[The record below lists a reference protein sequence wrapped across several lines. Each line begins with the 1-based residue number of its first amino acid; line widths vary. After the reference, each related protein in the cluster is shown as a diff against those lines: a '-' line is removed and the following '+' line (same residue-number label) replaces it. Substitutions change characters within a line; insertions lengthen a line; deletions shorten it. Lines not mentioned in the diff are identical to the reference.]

1 MKWIKLKTTGHN
13 QGTRVWDCL
22 LVGALCIFTACVP
35 SAKEETGYAQ
45 NLVYTSDRNGFNL
58 YQIDELGQWE
68 KQLTFGEGQEWRPK
82 WNEGLQ
88 SLVYYAQDGAE
99 EAKLTVLSHSDK
111 DSLAWI
117 GLKDL
122 QLFPDAQSILF
133 TVKEET
139 GKGIWMSNLMK
150 GEMKELVSSDFNN
163 ESASISPDGKSIAF
177 TSDRT
182 GSTELFKLDVETL
195 VLTQLTDNNSIEK
208 YSSWSPDGQRI
219 VFNMRDATEDAYEDL
234 YIIHANGTGLEQ
246 LTKTPYAEHEMAW
259 SLDGKKI
266 AFHATSIADG
276 DQIYSITL
284 ANGHF
289 VKITSGN
296 YYHGEPTWVKV
307 KP

>member
-1 MKWIKLKTTGHN
+1 MKLTNLKTTSRD
-13 QGTRVWDCL
+13 QRTWVWAS
-22 LVGALCIFTACVP
+22 LVSTALFIFTACVP
-35 SAKEETGYAQ
+35 SGKDENGYAQ
-45 NLVYTSDRNGFNL
+45 NLVYCSDRNGFNL

-68 KQLTFGEGQEWRPK
+68 KQLTFEEGQEWHPK

-88 SLVYYAQDGAE
+88 AIVYYAQNEDE
-99 EAKLTVLSHSDK
+99 EVKLKVLNQSDK
-111 DSLAWI
+111 DSLALI
-117 GLKDL
+117 GLKDV
-122 QLFPDAQSILF
+122 QLFPDAGSILF

-139 GKGIWMSNLMK
+139 GKGIWMSNLTE

-163 ESASISPDGKSIAF
+163 EFASISPDGKSIVF

-182 GSTELFKLDVETL
+182 GRTELFKLDVVTL
-195 VLTQLTDNNSIEK
+195 ALTQLTDNHSIEK
-208 YSSWSPDGQRI
+208 YTSWSPDGQRI
-219 VFNMRDATEDAYEDL
+219 VFNMRDTTEGANEDL
-234 YIIHANGTGLEQ
+234 YIINTNGTGLEQ
-246 LTKTPYAEHEMAW
+246 LTNTPYAEHEMAW

-284 ANGHF
+284 ADGHF

-296 YYHGEPTWVKV
+296 FYHGEPTWVKV